1 MSLRSTHGSLENGRT
16 IALSFRLIASVL
28 AGAIAV
34 GLNMALLSSASAAG
48 ISTSHGG
55 LFRLFTSIISSLGR
69 SLRPIDSRSNLPLSS
84 QAIFHILTGLAMA
97 IGYALI
103 IEPRLPGRAYF
114 KGLAYGT
121 VVWCFNAFL
130 VLPLTGEGLAGSRN
144 LNTVGLI
151 VFAVAHMSFFLAL
164 SVLYEILRTDR
175 VSLRRRRVS
184 ATEIYPYQGER
195 HHE

>member
-1 MSLRSTHGSLENGRT
+1 MRSTHGNLESGRT

-28 AGAIAV
+28 AGTIAIV
-34 GLNMALLSSASAAG
+34 LNMALLSLANGAG

-55 LFRLFTSIISSLGR
+55 LFRLFMSIISPLGWSLH
-69 SLRPIDSRSNLPLSS
+69 LIDGRSNLPLYS

-97 IGYALI
+97 IAYALM

-130 VLPLTGEGLAGSRN
+130 VLPVTGEGLAGSRN

-151 VFAVAHMSFFLAL
+151 VFAVAHMSFFLVL
-164 SVLYEILRTDR
+164 SVLYEILLHRSGFVCT
-175 VSLRRRRVS
+175 
-184 ATEIYPYQGER
+184 GEEFR
-195 HHE
+195 QQKYIGKKAQS

>member
-1 MSLRSTHGSLENGRT
+1 MRRRQEQMSLRSTYGNLESGRMRP
-16 IALSFRLIASVL
+16 LSFRLIASVL
-28 AGAIAV
+28 AGTIALA
-34 GLNMALLSSASAAG
+34 LNMALLSFASAAG
-48 ISTSHGG
+48 IATSNGS
-55 LFRLFTSIISSLGR
+55 LFRLFRSIISRLGW
-69 SLRPIDSRSNLPLSS
+69 SLRLIDGRSNLPLSP
-84 QAIFHILTGLAMA
+84 QAIFHIVTGLAMA
-97 IGYALI
+97 IAYVL

-164 SVLYEILRTDR
+164 SVLYEILRATVDPGHTDAR
-175 VSLRRRRVS
+175 F
-184 ATEIYPYQGER
+184 
-195 HHE
+195 